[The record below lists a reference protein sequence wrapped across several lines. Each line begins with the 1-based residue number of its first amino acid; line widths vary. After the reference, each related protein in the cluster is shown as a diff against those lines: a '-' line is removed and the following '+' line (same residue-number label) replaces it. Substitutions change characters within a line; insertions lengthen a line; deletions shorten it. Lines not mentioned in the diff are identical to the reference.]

1 MAAASSMRDFP
12 LAPLQQK
19 SWLTLVAIVA
29 ITVALALLVL
39 RHGLPLAVRWFLPAS
54 VTALMLGVALALRRR
69 RITLEGREL
78 VVAAAFFTRRV
89 NIDALD
95 LASARS
101 VDLAEH
107 TEFAPMIKLGGYDL
121 PGFRAGSYLLRNRAR
136 AFCLLTTY
144 GRVAVLPRRDG
155 KFLVLS
161 PEKPQALLSA
171 LNELAAPSMPR

>member
-1 MAAASSMRDFP
+1 MAAASPMRDFP

-29 ITVALALLVL
+29 ITVALALLVP
-39 RHGLPLAVRWFLPAS
+39 RHGLPLSARWFLPAFI
-54 VTALMLGVALALRRR
+54 TAMMLGVALALRRR
-69 RITLEGREL
+69 RIILEGREL
-78 VVAAAFFTRRV
+78 VVAAAFFTQRV

-95 LASARS
+95 LTSARS

-136 AFCLLTTY
+136 AFCLLTTSD
-144 GRVAVLPRRDG
+144 RVAVLPRRDG

-161 PEKPQALLSA
+161 PEKPQTLLSA
-171 LNELAAPSMPR
+171 LSELAAPSMPR

>member
-1 MAAASSMRDFP
+1 MATTGSVRDFP

-29 ITVALALLVL
+29 VTIAITLLIP
-39 RHGLPLAVRWFLPAS
+39 HQELPLPARLLLS
-54 VTALMLGVALALRRR
+54 TVTAAVILGVGLAMRRR
-69 RITLEGREL
+69 RITIEGRDL
-78 VVAAAFFTRRV
+78 VVAAAFFTQRI
-89 NIDALD
+89 NINALD

-121 PGFRAGSYLLRNRAR
+121 PGFRAGGYLLRNRAR
-136 AFCLLTTY
+136 AFCLLTTRD
-144 GRVAVLPRRDG
+144 RVLVLPRHDG

-161 PEKPQALLSA
+161 PEKPQMLLSA
-171 LNELAAPSMPR
+171 LNELASTTARR

>member
-1 MAAASSMRDFP
+1 MATASSVRDFP

-19 SWLTLVAIVA
+19 SWLTLVVIVA
-29 ITVALALLVL
+29 ITVAIALLVP
-39 RHGLPLAVRWFLPAS
+39 RHGLPLPARWILPAFI
-54 VTALMLGVALALRRR
+54 TALMLGVALALRRR

-78 VVAAAFFTRRV
+78 VVVAAFFTQRV
-89 NIDALD
+89 SIDALD
-95 LASARS
+95 LAGARN

-136 AFCLLTTY
+136 AFCLLTTRE
-144 GRVAVLPRRDG
+144 RVAVLPRRDG

-171 LNELAAPSMPR
+171 LNELAASPMPR